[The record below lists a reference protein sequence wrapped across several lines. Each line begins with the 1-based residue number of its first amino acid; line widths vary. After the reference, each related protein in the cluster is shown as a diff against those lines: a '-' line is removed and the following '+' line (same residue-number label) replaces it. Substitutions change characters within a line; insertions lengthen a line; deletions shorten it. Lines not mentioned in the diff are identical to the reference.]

1 MTQLNESEQPFTA
14 TRLLE
19 MARRTV
25 GELTAPEAKARLDR
39 GEFDLVLDVREPE
52 EWQKGHLPKAMHAP
66 RGMLEWYADATTK
79 YGRPEITGRREGRIL
94 VACASGGRSL
104 LAAETLRRMGYRDVT
119 SLAGGFAEWS
129 KLGLPVEMG

>member
-1 MTQLNESEQPFTA
+1 MQTNESEQPLTA
-14 TRLLE
+14 GRLLE
-19 MARRTV
+19 QARRTV

-52 EWQKGHLPKAMHAP
+52 EWHQGRLPRAHHAP
-66 RGMLEWYADATTK
+66 RGMLEWYADPSTK
-79 YGRPEITGRREGRIL
+79 YGRPEITGHREGRIL

-119 SLAGGFAEWS
+119 SLAGGFAEWARQ
-129 KLGLPVEMG
+129 GFPVEKG